1 MPEASTN
8 CRPLERMFR
17 MNREPDDAR
26 LVALLRAFE
35 QRPAAAVPRRAQDRE
50 AAVAL
55 VLRPREELEV
65 LLIKRAERADDPWS
79 GHMALPGG
87 RRAPDDPDLLA
98 TAKRET
104 EEETHLPLER
114 VGTFIGRL
122 DDVAPGNRRL
132 PPIVIA
138 PFVLGVPPSTT
149 ARPDGREVDATL
161 WVPLSALREPGAVSE
176 LLIELGNGE
185 SRRFPSLLYQDHV
198 IWGLTHGILTTF
210 LRVAEQAGV

>member
-1 MPEASTN
+1 MKRGA
-8 CRPLERMFR
+8 
-17 MNREPDDAR
+17 DDAR

-35 QRPAAAVPRRAQDRE
+35 QRPAAAAQRSAQDRE

-55 VLRPREELEV
+55 VLRPRDELEI
-65 LLIKRAERADDPWS
+65 LLVKRAERATDPWS

-87 RRAPDDPDLLA
+87 RRSPDDADLLV
-98 TAKRET
+98 TAARET

-114 VGTFIGRL
+114 VGTLIGRL
-122 DDVAPGNRRL
+122 DEVKPGNPLL

-138 PFVLGVPPSTT
+138 PFVLAVPPDAT

-161 WVPLSALREPGAVSE
+161 WVPLSALREERAVSE

-185 SRRFPSLLYQDHV
+185 SRRFPSLNYGEYV
-198 IWGLTHGILTTF
+198 IWGLTHGILTSF
-210 LRVAEQAGV
+210 LGVAEGAGI